1 MTKVLIVEDQ
11 RMPREGMERMI
22 RESGKYELAGSISS
36 AELAITMCR
45 RQQIDLILM
54 DVCTYGHKDGI
65 EAAAEIRE
73 EFPDMKIIILTSMAE
88 LGYLDRAREA
98 GVDSF
103 WYKDQSRDSLME
115 VVDRTMEGEHYFPES
130 TPTVQLGTGSTADF
144 TAAELRVLRMV
155 CEGMEYEEIADR
167 LHISKNTVKSHVSN
181 MLQKTGY
188 PNRIRLAIAVTQK
201 KLIVPRLLDEDL
213 S

>member
-65 EAAAEIRE
+65 EAAAEIR
-73 EFPDMKIIILTSMAE
+73 
-88 LGYLDRAREA
+88 
-98 GVDSF
+98 
-103 WYKDQSRDSLME
+103 
-115 VVDRTMEGEHYFPES
+115 
-130 TPTVQLGTGSTADF
+130 
-144 TAAELRVLRMV
+144 
-155 CEGMEYEEIADR
+155 
-167 LHISKNTVKSHVSN
+167 
-181 MLQKTGY
+181 
-188 PNRIRLAIAVTQK
+188 RLAVAGDAI
-201 KLIVPRLLDEDL
+201 LYENDL
-213 S
+213 PDTFK